1 MSWLSMYISTC
12 IRLTRA
18 CSTCA
23 PHVTRCL
30 DTAAPLHRTRAVE
43 MKNVIKIRVTVPLL
57 PKCCCMDDKAEKASR
72 NIWLWTWTI
81 AVLWLWCTV
90 QGKRLFE
97 WSSYAFMQYSH
108 CRNTVRERTSM
119 TSSRGVTHW
128 SGEIWHIMMPVLRQG
143 WVVKQ
148 NMTWWWYFWH
158 CFTETSWNPQ
168 NIYKEVF
175 WLSHTEHS
183 E

>member
-1 MSWLSMYISTC
+1 MHPIYIQTTEWILGKDNVMTFNIHFVISTC
-12 IRLTRA
+12 IRQTRA

-30 DTAAPLHRTRAVE
+30 DTAAPLRPTRAVE

-108 CRNTVRERTSM
+108 CRNTVTQSNGTNVNVNFSYWKLPSQKRVHYFVYWILSM
-119 TSSRGVTHW
+119 FALAFNVH
-128 SGEIWHIMMPVLRQG
+128 
-143 WVVKQ
+143 
-148 NMTWWWYFWH
+148 
-158 CFTETSWNPQ
+158 
-168 NIYKEVF
+168 
-175 WLSHTEHS
+175 
-183 E
+183 